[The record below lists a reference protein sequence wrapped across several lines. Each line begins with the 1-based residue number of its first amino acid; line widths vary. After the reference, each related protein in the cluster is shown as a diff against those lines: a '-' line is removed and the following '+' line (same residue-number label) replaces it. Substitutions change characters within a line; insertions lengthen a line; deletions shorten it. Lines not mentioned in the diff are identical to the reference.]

1 MNHTLKSTISD
12 ETKAEAMRLAKAT
25 QKPGQTK
32 EQTKLI
38 IQGIQKGID
47 QYKKQQKAKFRE
59 TDRQRKKQ
67 KPISSAALDIQSDSS
82 LNNQPDSHSSV
93 SSGNKLPWVLLG
105 LSWLLFA
112 AYQFLKNSILK

>member
-1 MNHTLKSTISD
+1 MNHIPKSTISD
-12 ETKAEAMRLAKAT
+12 ETKTEAMRLAKAT

-32 EQTKLI
+32 EQTKLV

-47 QYKKQQKAKFRE
+47 QYKKQQKTKARE
-59 TDRQRKKQ
+59 TDRLRKKL
-67 KPISSAALDIQSDSS
+67 KPVSSALLDIQSDNS
-82 LNNQPDSHSSV
+82 LQSQPDSQQTI

-112 AYQFLKNSILK
+112 GYQFLNNFIS